1 MKKIAVFL
9 LPLVICIYLFPGN
22 FVSADG
28 ALTISL
34 SAVAADPGNSVDV
47 EVRIAGNPGI
57 NSLKIKIGYDSEK
70 LTLLS
75 AKNEGIFETMNY
87 LGAQTIDKNPYIMVW
102 VSASDISEDGKIGV
116 LTFRVNEKAAPGDA
130 VLSLTC
136 SFCSNQNGRDV
147 NAALQNGTIRIA
159 GEVPPSPATPAGDQ
173 TPDPG
178 LPSQTPAAGTAAPS
192 SEAPN
197 PTAQTG
203 TSAPSEKTASPSAG
217 GMEASSAPATPDPSG
232 SDSPTQGAAEP
243 ADSSSSGKWRLLFL
257 LLIPAAAVAAYFLY
271 RKKKNRN

>member
-9 LPLVICIYLFPGN
+9 LPLVICIYLFPGT

-173 TPDPG
+173 TP
-178 LPSQTPAAGTAAPS
+178 SQTPAPGTAAPS

-217 GMEASSAPATPDPSG
+217 GMEASSAPATPDPSA

-243 ADSSSSGKWRLLFL
+243 ADSSSSGKWLLLFL